1 MSDAQPTAIPDQR
14 GWLRRLVAACL
25 HYRSLVGL
33 AFGGSLV
40 GMTITA
46 LVPLVQRRIVDNVIV
61 AHKESLWPL
70 AAILVVAA
78 LVSYGT
84 TFVRRYFGGRL
95 ALDVQH
101 DLRNGIF
108 GSLSRLDGARQDE
121 LQTGQIIGRAT
132 SDITMVQGLLSIMPD
147 HDRQH
152 AAVRRLADH
161 HGHAVA
167 AAHARRARGRP
178 GAAVGLD
185 AGSQAAVPRD
195 LGRAAA
201 ERGRR
206 RGSSTTR
213 SPAYASSR
221 ASARRT
227 QELTKLE
234 TVAKRLFASRVR
246 AARLTARYNPS
257 LQVIPA
263 LGQVGVLAL
272 GGYLAVK
279 GNISLGTFLAFSTY
293 LAQLVGPVR
302 MLSSLITIGQQARA
316 SVIRVFEVIDSR
328 PIVTEKPDAVDLPD
342 RP

>member
-25 HYRSLVGL
+25 HYRALVAL

-132 SDITMVQGLLSIMPD
+132 SDITMVQGLLSIMPIMIGNVLLFIVSLIIMVTLSPLLT
-147 HDRQH
+147 R
-152 AAVRRLADH
+152 
-161 HGHAVA
+161 G
-167 AAHARRARGRP
+167 RARGRP
-178 GAAVGLD
+178 GPALGLD
-185 AGSQAAVPRD
+185 ARPQATLPRD
-195 LGRAAA
+195 VGRATA
-201 ERGRR
+201 ERGGGRHRRR
-206 RGSSTTR
+206 RGHRRPRGEGLRAGGAGAHEAGDRRETAVRLAGSGR
-213 SPAYASSR
+213 PA
-221 ASARRT
+221 
-227 QELTKLE
+227 
-234 TVAKRLFASRVR
+234 
-246 AARLTARYNPS
+246 
-257 LQVIPA
+257 
-263 LGQVGVLAL
+263 
-272 GGYLAVK
+272 
-279 GNISLGTFLAFSTY
+279 
-293 LAQLVGPVR
+293 
-302 MLSSLITIGQQARA
+302 
-316 SVIRVFEVIDSR
+316 
-328 PIVTEKPDAVDLPD
+328 D
-342 RP
+342 RPL